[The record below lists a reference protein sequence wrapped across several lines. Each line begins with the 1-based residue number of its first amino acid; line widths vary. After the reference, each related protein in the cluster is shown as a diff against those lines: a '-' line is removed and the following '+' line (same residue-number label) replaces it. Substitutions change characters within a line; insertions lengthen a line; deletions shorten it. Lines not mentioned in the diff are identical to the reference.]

1 MKNANVLAITTN
13 AVIINFTIGEE
24 SLNIKYIYNF
34 AKDSLKI
41 INFTSN
47 PKVNKESLKIGSL
60 ELRNEALFLAPME
73 DVTDHSFRL
82 LCKEYGA
89 DFLYTEFVS
98 AEGLIRKV
106 NKTINKMSLFEAE
119 RPIGIQLYGSKIDSM
134 VEAAKIAGESKPDI
148 IDLNFGC
155 PVRKIAN
162 KGGGA
167 GMLKDIPKMIE
178 MTKAVVN
185 ATNIPVT
192 VKTRLGWDD
201 GSKIIVDLAERLQD
215 SGIKALTIHGRTRAQ
230 MYSGNADWTLIGEVK
245 NNPRMFIPIIGNGDV
260 DSGET
265 ARKMFDNYG
274 VDGIMIGRS
283 SIGNPYI
290 FKEIRHFL
298 DTGENLPRLNIHE
311 QINNLKLL
319 VSRSIEWNGL
329 PGGILHMRR
338 HMALNFKALP
348 DFKPLRIKMLR
359 CLDKDILWDIFDE
372 IEKKYS

>member
-1 MKNANVLAITTN
+1 MIKNSI
-13 AVIINFTIGEE
+13 
-24 SLNIKYIYNF
+24 
-34 AKDSLKI
+34 
-41 INFTSN
+41 
-47 PKVNKESLKIGSL
+47 KIGNL

-89 DFLYTEFVS
+89 DFLFTEFIS

-106 NKTINKMSLFEAE
+106 NKTINKMSLFESE
-119 RPIGIQLYGSKIDSM
+119 RPVGIQLYGSKIDSM
-134 VEAAKIAGESKPDI
+134 VEAAKIAEERNPNI

-178 MTKAVVN
+178 MTKAVV
-185 ATNIPVT
+185 AALDTPVT

-201 GSKIIVDLAERLQD
+201 NSKIIVDLAERLQD
-215 SGIKALTIHGRTRAQ
+215 TGIKALTVHGRTRAQ
-230 MYSGNADWTLIGEVK
+230 MYSGKADWTLIGKVK
-245 NNPRMFIPIIGNGDV
+245 NNPRMHIPVIGNGDV

-265 ARKMFDNYG
+265 ARKMFDRYG
-274 VDGIMIGRS
+274 IDAIMIGRA

-298 DTGENLPRLNIHE
+298 DTGDKLPELSIHDQVENLK
-311 QINNLKLL
+311 KL
-319 VSRSIEWNGL
+319 VERSIEWNGL
-329 PGGILHMRR
+329 PGGILHVRR
-338 HMALNFKALP
+338 HMALNFKSLP
-348 DFKPLRIKMLR
+348 DIRPLRIKMLR
-359 CLDKDILWDIFDE
+359 TFDKDELWRIFDE
-372 IEKKYS
+372 IENKYDN